1 MLNILFIAHQFP
13 YPLDVGSRIRIFNLI
28 KAYAAQYKVTLVSY
42 IKDNEQLQYIP
53 ILMNYCKE
61 IHVVP
66 MATCIGQQQNRSR
79 YTRVLS
85 SLFNHM
91 PVSITSFYSE
101 EMQEILEKLDIA
113 SFDIIHVE
121 RIFMG
126 MLIEHAFKDRKMLK
140 IVFDFDDYQSRK
152 MYRDLKLQPFSVR
165 KALDT
170 IEMIKFRLYERR
182 LIPKFTCC
190 MVCSEVDRKLIQERK
205 LSGSLIV
212 VPNGA
217 DTQACR
223 PRGLT
228 KDQYQVLYLG
238 SMDYEPNNDAVI
250 FFCKEVLPVILRSVP
265 QTKFV
270 IAGQL
275 PQKEVLNLHNGINIL
290 VKGFVEDART
300 LVEQS
305 ALLVVPLR
313 SGGGTRL
320 KILEAL
326 AMKTCVVS
334 TSIGCE
340 GIEVT
345 DGVNIAIADGA
356 EQFANKCVEL
366 LKDEGKRVDLQ
377 EEGRR
382 LVEEKYDWH
391 MIGANLCNDIAKL
404 GVA

>member
-1 MLNILFIAHQFP
+1 M
-13 YPLDVGSRIRIFNLI
+13 
-28 KAYAAQYKVTLVSY
+28 
-42 IKDNEQLQYIP
+42 
-53 ILMNYCKE
+53 KE
-61 IHVVP
+61 LL
-66 MATCIGQQQNRSR
+66 R
-79 YTRVLS
+79 
-85 SLFNHM
+85 
-91 PVSITSFYSE
+91 
-101 EMQEILEKLDIA
+101 KLDIS

-126 MLIEHAFKDRKMLK
+126 ILFEHAFKDRQRAKM
-140 IVFDFDDYQSRK
+140 VFDFDDYQSRK
-152 MYRDLKLQPFSVR
+152 MYRDLKLQQFSLR
-165 KALDT
+165 KVLYT
-170 IEMIKFRLYERR
+170 IEMIKFWLYESR
-182 LIPKFTCC
+182 LIPKFNCC
-190 MVCSEVDRKLIQERK
+190 IVCSELDRKLIHERK
-205 LSGSLIV
+205 LSDNLIV
-212 VPNGA
+212 VPNGV

-238 SMDYEPNNDAVI
+238 AMDYEPNNDAAI

-275 PQKEVLNLHNGINIL
+275 PQKEVVNLHNGINIF

-305 ALLVVPLR
+305 AMLVVPLR

-345 DGVNIAIADGA
+345 AGVNIAIADAA
-356 EQFANKCVEL
+356 EQFANTCIEL
-366 LKDEGKRVDLQ
+366 LKDEGKRVDIQ

-382 LVEEKYDWH
+382 LVEERYDWH
-391 MIGANLCNDIAKL
+391 MIGTNLCNDIAKL